1 MSIAPRRPAGDTS
14 TAEQRR
20 LLKSISVASW
30 LTAWASLVVAILGA
44 IIFFRSLVAEQEM
57 REQQEAAQRRI
68 EAFSKQAIESI
79 RRGK

>member
-1 MSIAPRRPAGDTS
+1 MSIAPRRPIGDPS

-44 IIFFRSLVAEQEM
+44 IIFFRSLAAEQEM

-68 EAFSKQAIESI
+68 EATGKQAVEAI